1 MGAGS
6 GKGSKTRAK
15 AKSDAAKRA
24 RKQAMKAQY
33 QAWAAEGLNKKSDR
47 ALKKSK
53 KVLVSNLKHPNGA
66 CGNIGCLKCFPM
78 GAPNPSTYRKPTAP
92 RGWEFAG

>member
-33 QAWAAEGLNKKSDR
+33 AAWAAEGLNKKSDR
-47 ALKKSK
+47 AKKKAKQTTVSSFKHSK
-53 KVLVSNLKHPNGA
+53 GP
-66 CGNIGCLKCFPM
+66 CGNIGCLLCNPL
-78 GAPNPSTYRKPTAP
+78 GARNPSTYRKPIEA
-92 RGWEFAG
+92 